1 MRERGVKEGDKGRIR
16 VKCRY
21 TSDITCS
28 YFTALHLNI
37 NSECRLGVLT
47 QCVSHTPS
55 AKGSG
60 RFYFGLLR
68 SQVCINGWK

>member
-1 MRERGVKEGDKGRIR
+1 MRARVVKEEDKGRIR

-37 NSECRLGVLT
+37 NSPHRLGVLT
-47 QCVSHTPS
+47 HCVSHT
-55 AKGSG
+55 
-60 RFYFGLLR
+60 
-68 SQVCINGWK
+68 

>member
-1 MRERGVKEGDKGRIR
+1 MRERGVNARDKGRIK

-37 NSECRLGVLT
+37 NSEHSLGVLT
-47 QCVSHTPS
+47 QCVSHT
-55 AKGSG
+55 
-60 RFYFGLLR
+60 
-68 SQVCINGWK
+68 